1 MVEYG
6 LMVTLVAIISVKLL
20 GTNLSTLFLHCGPQ
34 HLLARS
40 VMRQI
45 SN

>member
-20 GTNLSTLFLHCGPQ
+20 GTNLSTLLHCGPQ
-34 HLLARS
+34 HLIARS